1 LHNEA
6 LHHLFCSPYI
16 FGVITRESWT
26 RQAASMTEVMNVR
39 KSVLVKSRLVYE
51 GNAAVD
57 ERRLDE
63 IRQ

>member
-1 LHNEA
+1 LRNEA

-26 RQAASMTEVMNVR
+26 RQVASMTEVMNVR
-39 KSVLVKSRLVYE
+39 NSVLIKSRLDYE
-51 GNAAVD
+51 GIAAVN

-63 IRQ
+63 K